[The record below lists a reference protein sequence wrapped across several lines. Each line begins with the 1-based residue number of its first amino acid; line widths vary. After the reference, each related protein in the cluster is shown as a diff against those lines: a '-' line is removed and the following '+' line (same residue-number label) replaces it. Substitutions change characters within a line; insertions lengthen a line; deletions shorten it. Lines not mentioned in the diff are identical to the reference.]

1 MSTNLV
7 VLALSKY
14 LIRDTPFARLC
25 LLTLVSSFSLVISGF
40 VSYQRS
46 FAVILASFSISAR
59 CSSSSHP
66 LSAMGTRS
74 TRSSSKKSSSF
85 LLPEEID
92 HLSAL
97 LETSEPPFNPDPQNT
112 GAIPKKK
119 PAKKTKSSNSDD
131 PSASVENLIRLETLR
146 KESLATQLQITETQL
161 KLAQL
166 NASIPS
172 PVSDAVAITPPSML
186 KKLRSAIAPTAA
198 SSPGLPLEV
207 ADFPSL
213 DQLRS
218 RKKTGAAL
226 PHNFLFSSKGTVEYD
241 KLELAEFVCGYLEF
255 CKEQPESSKAP
266 LLKHLHLLMERAI
279 TYSWSSVRNFHL
291 FVNNAVEQGRLSW
304 HSFESIRERA
314 QTFFT
319 HQDLRSN
326 QSNSSRYGSQPVR
339 GKAKDL
345 LCKEWN
351 YTGKCSCAISDANY
365 KAFHR
370 CRVCDSQDHAML
382 TCAKR
387 KYPIPSSQSSSS
399 STSSSTGADQSS

>member
-1 MSTNLV
+1 
-7 VLALSKY
+7 
-14 LIRDTPFARLC
+14 
-25 LLTLVSSFSLVISGF
+25 
-40 VSYQRS
+40 
-46 FAVILASFSISAR
+46 
-59 CSSSSHP
+59 
-66 LSAMGTRS
+66 MGTRS

-92 HLSAL
+92 NLSAL
-97 LETSEPPFNPDPQNT
+97 LETSGPPYNPDPQNT

-119 PAKKTKSSNSDD
+119 PAKKTKSSHSDD
-131 PSASVENLIRLETLR
+131 PSASVENLIRLEVLR
-146 KESLATQLQITETQL
+146 KENLATQLQITETQL

-166 NASIPS
+166 NASISS
-172 PVSDAVAITPPSML
+172 PTSDAVTTTPPSAL
-186 KKLRSAIAPTAA
+186 TKLRSAIAPTAA
-198 SSPGLPLEV
+198 SSPGLPSEV
-207 ADFPSL
+207 AEIPSL

-218 RKKTGAAL
+218 RKKTGASL
-226 PHNFLFSSKGTVEYD
+226 PNNFLFSSKGTVEYD

-266 LLKHLHLLMERAI
+266 LFKHLHLLMERAI

-291 FVNNAVEQGRLSW
+291 SVNNAVEQGRLSW

-326 QSNSSRYGSQPVR
+326 QSNSSRIGSQPTR

-370 CRVCDSQDHAML
+370 CRVCDSPDHAML

-387 KYPIPSSQSSSS
+387 KYLIPALSQSSSL

>member
-172 PVSDAVAITPPSML
+172 
-186 KKLRSAIAPTAA
+186 
-198 SSPGLPLEV
+198 
-207 ADFPSL
+207 
-213 DQLRS
+213 
-218 RKKTGAAL
+218 
-226 PHNFLFSSKGTVEYD
+226 
-241 KLELAEFVCGYLEF
+241 
-255 CKEQPESSKAP
+255 
-266 LLKHLHLLMERAI
+266 
-279 TYSWSSVRNFHL
+279 
-291 FVNNAVEQGRLSW
+291 LS
-304 HSFESIRERA
+304 F
-314 QTFFT
+314 
-319 HQDLRSN
+319 
-326 QSNSSRYGSQPVR
+326 
-339 GKAKDL
+339 
-345 LCKEWN
+345 
-351 YTGKCSCAISDANY
+351 
-365 KAFHR
+365 
-370 CRVCDSQDHAML
+370 
-382 TCAKR
+382 
-387 KYPIPSSQSSSS
+387 
-399 STSSSTGADQSS
+399 